1 MTDLKFIKQII
12 KKDKRV
18 HIILNKKNLGAGK
31 SRNIGIEAAKGK
43 YICFIDADDKWK
55 KNKIKKQL
63 LFMKTNKYLV
73 SHTNYEIVNQN
84 DEVIGYRVARDF
96 FKVETLLKSCDIG
109 LSTVMIEKKV
119 LTRNTRF
126 AEFKTKEDFILWL
139 KILKKGKL
147 NIYGLRLPLT
157 QWRKLKDSLS
167 SSSIQKL
174 KDGFR
179 VYNLYMKFNIIKS
192 LYFLLILS
200 FNFLKKSFLK

>member
-1 MTDLKFIKQII
+1 
-12 KKDKRV
+12 
-18 HIILNKKNLGAGK
+18 
-31 SRNIGIEAAKGK
+31 
-43 YICFIDADDKWK
+43 
-55 KNKIKKQL
+55 
-63 LFMKTNKYLV
+63 MKTNKYLV

-109 LSTVMIEKKV
+109 LSTVMIEKEKILQEILV
-119 LTRNTRF
+119 LQNLKLK
-126 AEFKTKEDFILWL
+126 KTFILWL

-147 NIYGLRLPLT
+147 NIYGLKLPLT

-200 FNFLKKSFLK
+200 FNF